1 MAEAVGEEPFPYDD
15 DFYYAGFMHTSLS
28 RFSDFGEALAFL
40 AACARIGLRYQER
53 GARGAFSR
61 RLIMTLLF
69 IGGVEKVRE
78 GSGEGEGG
86 ERALRW
92 V

>member
-1 MAEAVGEEPFPYDD
+1 
-15 DFYYAGFMHTSLS
+15 MHTTLL

-40 AACARIGLRYQER
+40 TACERVGLRYQER

-61 RLIMTLLF
+61 RLILTLLF
-69 IGGVEKVRE
+69 IGGVEKVRA
-78 GSGEGEGG
+78 G
-86 ERALRW
+86 ERARRW